1 MELSSVYVLFVK
13 LLIDLLCIKVNY
25 GNLENVIIVLC
36 LEKFSGD
43 DEKSFICG
51 DMRGNLMVNI

>member
-43 DEKSFICG
+43 DEKRFICG